1 MAQVRAVPVLVGLM
15 LVVVVVLVCVLV
27 FRGWGEVAVL
37 GDSVNKDIRAV
48 KEISR

>member
-27 FRGWGEVAVL
+27 FRGRGEVAVL